1 MARSG
6 HRGTMCAPL
15 PGITSIAMRV
25 SEWLGLR
32 PGERREAA
40 FGFTVLLLVIGSHAM
55 LETAR
60 DSLFLSDLPA
70 SRLPWAYL
78 TIAALALALG
88 TFNAQ
93 LARLPRSGTLTALLV
108 GGAVVDVGFWWVT
121 AERRPS
127 ELFSLYVWTGLIA
140 SLVTLQFWLLAGDVF
155 DVGRAKRVFAFVG
168 AGGLAGATLGAGL
181 AAHVDPRQRDALRHR
196 GARRT
201 SMGTAAPTSDRGGE
215 RDGRIDAAQHGL
227 PRP

>member
-1 MARSG
+1 
-6 HRGTMCAPL
+6 
-15 PGITSIAMRV
+15 MRI

-70 SRLPWAYL
+70 ARLPWAYL
-78 TIAALALALG
+78 TIAALALVLG
-88 TFNAQ
+88 TFNAR
-93 LARLPRSGTLTALLV
+93 LASLPRGATLTALLV
-108 GGAVVDVGFWWVT
+108 GGATVDVGFWWVT

-127 ELFSLYVWTGLIA
+127 ELFALYVWTGLIA

-155 DVGRAKRVFAFVG
+155 DVGRAKRVFALVG
-168 AGGLAGATLGAGL
+168 AGGLAGATLGSAAAGL
-181 AAHVDPRQRDALRHR
+181 VVTVAHPRALMLCSAAGFMVSALKNTLS
-196 GARRT
+196 ASVTVRR
-201 SMGTAAPTSDRGGE
+201 SECRKICPTLNSSKYRPAME
-215 RDGRIDAAQHGL
+215 RS
-227 PRP
+227 